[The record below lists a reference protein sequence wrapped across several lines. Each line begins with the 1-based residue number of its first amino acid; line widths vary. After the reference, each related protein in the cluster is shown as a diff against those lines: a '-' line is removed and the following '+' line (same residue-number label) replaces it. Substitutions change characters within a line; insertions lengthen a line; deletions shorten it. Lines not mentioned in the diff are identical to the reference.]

1 MKPEILRNGMAAM
14 AVALLIAWPG
24 ASQRAAATATETVIH
39 TFSGPDGIDPIQ
51 GVTFDKAGNLYG
63 VASAGGS
70 SNKGTVYELIPGSKG
85 TWTEKT
91 LLSFDGTAG
100 GSTPLGGVVFDSK
113 GNLYGTTKLGGSNA
127 VGVVYEL
134 SPSDSGKWT
143 EKVLHSFGGSGD
155 GAYPVGDIAL
165 NASGDIFG
173 TTEGGGAHGNGTEAQ
188 GGTVFKLSPKSGGG
202 WTESVLHSFGSGN
215 DGNVPKGGII
225 LDASGN
231 GYGTTYAGGAKDQGT
246 VFYVAA
252 GTGDVTVIHSF
263 NSSASAGDAANPAA
277 GLLLDSEGNLYGGST
292 AGFDESEF
300 EGGGVVYKLS
310 PQKGGTWKESLLF
323 ALGFD
328 EFSNS
333 IYSNLVLDS
342 TDHLYGTW
350 IDFGGGGV
358 FQSSPVTGT
367 NVTFSVINNFGG
379 ANGTRPATGSLAI
392 DSAGNLYG
400 ATQAGGKDKDGVV
413 FEITQTE

>member
-1 MKPEILRNGMAAM
+1 MKPKRLRNGMATM

-51 GVTFDKAGNLYG
+51 GVTFDKEGNLYG
-63 VASAGGS
+63 VASGGGS
-70 SNKGTVYELIPGSKG
+70 SNKGTVYELTPGSKG

-91 LLSFDGTAG
+91 LLSFNGTVG
-100 GSTPLGGVVFDSK
+100 GSTPLSGVVFDSK

-134 SPSDSGKWT
+134 SPSGSGKWT
-143 EKVLHSFGGSGD
+143 ETVLHNFGGSGD

-188 GGTVFKLSPKSGGG
+188 GGTVFKVSPKSGGG
-202 WTESVLHSFGSGN
+202 WSESVLHSFGGGT
-215 DGNVPKGGII
+215 DGNVPKGGIV

-231 GYGTTYAGGAKDQGT
+231 GYGTTYSGGTKSEGT
-246 VFYVAA
+246 VFRVAA
-252 GTGDVTVIHSF
+252 STGAVTVIHSF
-263 NSSASAGDAANPAA
+263 NSSGSAGDAANPAA
-277 GLLLDSEGNLYGGST
+277 GLVLDSEGNLYGGST
-292 AGFDESEF
+292 AGFDAFEF

-310 PQKGGTWKESLLF
+310 PQTGGTWKESLLF

-328 EFSNS
+328 EFIEP

-342 TDHLYGTW
+342 TDHLYGTSL
-350 IDFGGGGV
+350 DFGGGGL
-358 FQSSPVTGT
+358 FKSSPVTGN
-367 NVTFSVINNFGG
+367 NVTWNVINKFGG
-379 ANGTRPATGSLAI
+379 SNGARPATGSLAM

-400 ATQAGGKDKDGVV
+400 ATQAGGKNKMGLV
-413 FEITQTE
+413 FEVTQTE